1 MPYSTYIKLLTG
13 CVIEIHLILFDYFYV
28 MTYVPDVSYVVQNN
42 FYHNLSRSCVDRQI
56 ENNFSASGG

>member
-42 FYHNLSRSCVDRQI
+42 FTTTCPAHAWIGR
-56 ENNFSASGG
+56 